1 MRTDRKKDLDTY
13 YHDHL
18 KMGIIRRLQD
28 VKTWSE
34 LMGIQG
40 AVFEAASREEL
51 ATQQKL
57 KEFETWKDN
66 LEKSK

>member
-1 MRTDRKKDLDTY
+1 
-13 YHDHL
+13 
-18 KMGIIRRLQD
+18 MGIIRRLQD

-34 LMGIQG
+34 LMGIQS

-51 ATQQKL
+51 AAKQTL
-57 KEFETWKDN
+57 EEFMTWKDN